1 MKLQIKGFTL
11 IEIVITIAIIVI
23 LSLMSAPMYTGYSKK
38 TKMAE
43 GYSLLAQIRETQINY
58 YNEYRTFFYGMD
70 SNGIYADSGAYT
82 QTDPVLG
89 VDARSKQYFKSF
101 KIMWDGSDGCYQNF
115 SADAKSDFGNLH
127 LVYDLTLEKMEY
139 SWS

>member
-58 YNEYRTFFYGMD
+58 YNEYGSFLGNASQSYFGIKPKLYKYVNTFQIAAGYPHVTVLSYRFT
-70 SNGIYADSGAYT
+70 SIVTSKNISG
-82 QTDPVLG
+82 
-89 VDARSKQYFKSF
+89 
-101 KIMWDGSDGCYQNF
+101 
-115 SADAKSDFGNLH
+115 FGNVTLI
-127 LVYDLTLEKMEY
+127 YDITDGATY
-139 SWS
+139 I